1 MKQQFSEKEEKNL
14 IRSSNKKNTIMQE
27 NNKIRYLLSS
37 VICKM
42 NYVLA
47 EWCWLHLLCTYS

>member
-1 MKQQFSEKEEKNL
+1 
-14 IRSSNKKNTIMQE
+14 MQE
-27 NNKIRYLLSS
+27 NNKIHYLLSS